1 MYFNNHVFSIK
12 DVVHWLCF
20 LFFQIRRWR
29 RSNYTQNTALIQKQK
44 KAWKSS
50 TTTTWLWSSWRRT
63 FRSLLLSGEN
73 SWFQTWYVF
82 LCRKWEFHFMHI
94 SLVFRPIC
102 IPCTQ
107 ETSNALGLVGD
118 STCQQQGETTPVD
131 MLQLRLHDLKR
142 KRFHVLLFI
151 VDTKRMPS
159 VFLLQVWCRGLFL
172 PSPLSYSIRSLLFFL
187 TYRGKTA
194 GHQSWK
200 TFLPDQKN
208 QCSASKG
215 RPR

>member
-1 MYFNNHVFSIK
+1 
-12 DVVHWLCF
+12 
-20 LFFQIRRWR
+20 
-29 RSNYTQNTALIQKQK
+29 
-44 KAWKSS
+44 
-50 TTTTWLWSSWRRT
+50 
-63 FRSLLLSGEN
+63 
-73 SWFQTWYVF
+73 
-82 LCRKWEFHFMHI
+82 MHI

-159 VFLLQVWCRGLFL
+159 VFLLQV
-172 PSPLSYSIRSLLFFL
+172 
-187 TYRGKTA
+187 
-194 GHQSWK
+194 
-200 TFLPDQKN
+200 
-208 QCSASKG
+208 
-215 RPR
+215 